1 MSSLKHVGE
10 ILFFHLEVPNFYKF
24 GNEIHDSGFSFQLEF
39 TPCKAEQ
46 KLQEKYKKIKKTY
59 RTAV

>member
-46 KLQEKYKKIKKTY
+46 KLQEKLKK
-59 RTAV
+59 